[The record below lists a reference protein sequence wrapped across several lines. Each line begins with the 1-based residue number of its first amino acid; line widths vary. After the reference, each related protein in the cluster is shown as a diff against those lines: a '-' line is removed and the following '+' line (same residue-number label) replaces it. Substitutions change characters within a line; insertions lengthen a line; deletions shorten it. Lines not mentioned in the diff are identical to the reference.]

1 MIPLCHA
8 RGISDGHKDFAIVK
22 AWKIAIVG
30 AGYMATEH
38 AKAFASLPNVAI
50 AGICS
55 RTRSRAETL
64 GARYSVP
71 VFDSI
76 GAMYRATQA
85 DAVIVTVNEPSM
97 RAVCEACFVH
107 PWTML
112 MEKPVG
118 VDFADAEYILAAAQ
132 KAGAESFVALNR
144 RSYASTRQALAE
156 LSNDPSRRLISILDQ
171 EDMVA
176 ARAAGQP
183 EAVVSNW
190 MYANSIHLI
199 DYFRLFGRGD
209 ILEVSKVVPWKPDRP
224 GFVVAGLRFSSGD
237 IGIYQ
242 AVWNGPGPWSV
253 TVTSEQLR
261 LEMRPVERLG
271 VQRLGERHLTEQPAD
286 PIDTDF
292 KPGLRHQAE
301 QLLSYLIDGRTTLP
315 TLEHATR
322 SMALC
327 ADIYGLR

>member
-1 MIPLCHA
+1 
-8 RGISDGHKDFAIVK
+8 VK
-22 AWKIAIVG
+22 TWKVAIVG

-64 GARYSVP
+64 AAGYGAP

-76 GAMYRATQA
+76 EAMYRGTQA

-97 RAVCEACFVH
+97 RAVCEACFAH

-118 VDFADAEYILAAAQ
+118 VDLADAEHILAAAR
-132 KAGAESFVALNR
+132 KAGTTAFVALNR
-144 RSYASTRQALAE
+144 RSYAATRQALAE
-156 LSNDPSRRLISILDQ
+156 LASDASPRLISILDQ
-171 EDMVA
+171 QDMESV
-176 ARAAGQP
+176 RAAGQP
-183 EAVVSNW
+183 EVVVRNL
-190 MYANSIHLI
+190 MYANSIHVI
-199 DYFRLFGRGD
+199 DYFRFFGRGE
-209 ILEVSKVVPWKPDRP
+209 ILDVNHVVSWMPEHSRYVVTS
-224 GFVVAGLRFSSGD
+224 LRFASGD
-237 IGIYQ
+237 IGHYQ

-253 TVTSEQLR
+253 TVTTEQMR
-261 LEMRPVERLG
+261 LEMRPLERLG
-271 VQRLGERHLTEQPAD
+271 IQRRGERRLTEQPAN

-301 QLLSYLIDGRTTLP
+301 QLLSFMSQGRTTLV
-315 TLEHATR
+315 TLEDATR

-327 ADIYGLR
+327 ADIYGLRPHVR